1 MQHLSPKPANVNS
14 WLAHATKAQRLELF
28 CAVLVL
34 LDLIENPSPPVSSVF
49 VKQELGHWM
58 RLQRQTFLSSR
69 RNGARR
75 RGSSSW
81 KQSYHRKGKK
91 VQW

>member
-1 MQHLSPKPANVNS
+1 MQRLSPKPANVNS

-49 VKQELGHWM
+49 VETELAHWM

-75 RGSSSW
+75 RGSGSW
-81 KQSYHRKGKK
+81 RYRNHITARKR
-91 VQW
+91 